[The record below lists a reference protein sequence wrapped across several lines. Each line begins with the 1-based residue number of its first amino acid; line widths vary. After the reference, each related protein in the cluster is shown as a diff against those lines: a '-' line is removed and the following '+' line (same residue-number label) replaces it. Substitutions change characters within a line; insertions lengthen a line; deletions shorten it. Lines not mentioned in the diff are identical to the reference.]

1 MRAVVARG
9 PGAFAVEDVS
19 EPVVAPGGR
28 LVHVEAAGVCA
39 ADRKL
44 YSGDHPWGEL
54 DWPLTPGH
62 ELLGRDDATGER
74 ITCEVKVPCDGCGYC
89 RSGRDNLCPY
99 GVHLGSGFPGAF
111 AERLALPPG
120 ARVHRVPDRLPRQ
133 AAVLAEPMAC
143 AVHAVRRAGVRRG
156 DRVVIVGLGAI
167 GALAV
172 VAAKAAGAA
181 EVSVVL
187 RSEADESKVALARRL
202 GAGTDAE
209 PARVVIECSGTAA
222 GAARALE
229 LAEPGATVCL
239 FGVYPQRVA
248 LDVNR
253 ISEFGELTVVGGHLA
268 PGAFPAAIELLSDV
282 DHEAVVTATR
292 PLQDIEVA
300 VSPAVSS
307 IGAPRCKEVLVP

>member
-1 MRAVVARG
+1 MRAVVAHG
-9 PGAFAVEDVS
+9 PGAFAVEDVD
-19 EPVVAPGGR
+19 EPVVAPGGK

-44 YSGDHPWGEL
+44 HSGDHPWSEL
-54 DWPLTPGH
+54 DWPLIPGH
-62 ELLGRDDATGER
+62 ELLGHDDATGER
-74 ITCEVKVPCDGCGYC
+74 VTCEVKVACNACRYC
-89 RSGRDNLCPY
+89 RDGRDNLCPH
-99 GVHLGSGFPGAF
+99 GTHLGSSFPGAF

-120 ARVHRVPDRLPRQ
+120 ARVHRVPDGLPRE

-143 AVHAVRRAGVRRG
+143 AVHAVRRAGVGRG
-156 DRVVIVGLGAI
+156 DHVVIVGLGSI
-167 GALAV
+167 GTLAV
-172 VAAKAAGAA
+172 HAAKAAGAGS
-181 EVSVVL
+181 VSVAL
-187 RSEADESKVALARRL
+187 RDTAKAPLARRL
-202 GAGTDAE
+202 GADTDAA
-209 PARVVIECSGTAA
+209 PARVVIECSGSAD

-268 PGAFPAAIELLSDV
+268 PGAFPAAIELLSTV

-292 PLQDIEVA
+292 PLADVEIAVA
-300 VSPAVSS
+300 PAV
-307 IGAPRCKEVLVP
+307 APRCKEVLIP